1 MRPAPFEEGP
11 GRGRG
16 RARVLTNPSPRP
28 GSPPL
33 AGGLVLLLVGFAA
46 LLLPNLGLAP
56 LERAEIYFLDG
67 ARSMV
72 ERADWLVPYYRGQPF
87 FDKPV
92 LTYWL
97 MAASF
102 EIFGFTPG
110 AARVVPV
117 LAALG
122 VLGATV
128 WLGTLLFGRRSALQ
142 GGLVLVTTLAFAVFG
157 RVAMSD
163 MLLTLWSTLA
173 VALAVSASR
182 GGSGF
187 AIAALGAVLGLGF
200 QTKGPVAVL
209 FPGFA
214 LMLLLWEQ
222 RGSLSRLAKPGPLLL
237 GVLLGALFGLAWF
250 GVVFLRLGPG
260 PLEYFFLRENLER
273 FAGETYDSGRS
284 PLFYFAA
291 YLAEGLPWSLFLPL
305 AVRRL
310 WRAEDEERAPALFL
324 GLWVLLM
331 LVPLS
336 LSRGKIDYYL
346 LPLYPALSLLIGSL
360 FAGRSF
366 DAFERAWT
374 RAALLLLALGLGL
387 LPLAQRAVAPE
398 WLPGPAAI
406 GFVGAIAV
414 AGALACGASARTPRP
429 LRTLAVLS
437 ASAAAVFLG
446 LVTLFLPAFW
456 SAQPNA
462 EIVADV
468 ARERRFQPDAQVVAC
483 SDPSRAERDLLFH
496 ARVVVATRCDL
507 WSLAPSRTPFLFLL
521 SPAERASL
529 ASVPGFREISTH
541 RFLPA
546 TVLTLD
552 GLLDPREPG
561 VITLAANYRTDD
573 PLAETKRKQDRK
585 REMRRLWPGTVTSG
599 PPPGTRRPPPSP

>member
-1 MRPAPFEEGP
+1 
-11 GRGRG
+11 
-16 RARVLTNPSPRP
+16 
-28 GSPPL
+28 
-33 AGGLVLLLVGFAA
+33 VGFAA
-46 LLLPNLGLAP
+46 LLLPNLGVAP

-87 FDKPV
+87 FDKPA

-102 EIFGFTPG
+102 STFGFTAA
-110 AARVVPV
+110 AARLVPV

-128 WLGTLLFGRRSALQ
+128 WLGTLLFGRRSALL
-142 GGLVLVTTLAFAVFG
+142 GGLVLVSTLAFAAFG

-173 VALAVSASR
+173 VAFAVRATR
-182 GGSGF
+182 DGSGWP
-187 AIAALGAVLGLGF
+187 IAALGAVLGLGF
-200 QTKGPVAVL
+200 QTKGPVAIL

-214 LMLLLWEQ
+214 LLVLLW
-222 RGSLSRLAKPGPLLL
+222 RTRRDLARLRRPVPLIV
-237 GVLLGALFGLAWF
+237 GAVLFSLFGLAWF
-250 GVVFLRLGPG
+250 GGVFWRLGWG

-284 PLFYFAA
+284 PLFYLVA

-305 AVRRL
+305 AIRRL
-310 WRAEDEERAPALFL
+310 WRAEGEERAASRLL

-331 LVPLS
+331 FVPLS

-346 LPLYPALSLLIGSL
+346 LPLYPPLSLLLGRF
-360 FAGRSF
+360 FAGRGF
-366 DAFERAWT
+366 DAFEGAWS
-374 RAALLLLALGLGL
+374 RAALFLLALGLGL
-387 LPLAQRAVAPE
+387 LPLARSAVAPE
-398 WLPGPAAI
+398 WLPGPSATLL
-406 GFVGAIAV
+406 VGGIAV
-414 AGALACGASARTPRP
+414 AGALACLASASRPRP
-429 LRTLAVLS
+429 DRVLAVLS
-437 ASAAAVFLG
+437 ATAAAVFLG

-468 ARERRFQPDAQVVAC
+468 RRERLYRPDAQVVAC

-496 ARVVVATRCDL
+496 ARVKVVTRCDL
-507 WSLAPSRTPFLFLL
+507 WGLVPSRAPFLFLL

-529 ASVPGFREISTH
+529 ASVPGFREVSVH

-573 PLAETKRKQDRK
+573 PVAETKRKQDRK
-585 REMRRLWPGTVTSG
+585 REMRRLWPEA
-599 PPPGTRRPPPSP
+599 PR